1 MPDVQR
7 NEAYFAGS
15 AEKEELD
22 RLMVH
27 ARLRDP
33 HVRDGLRRI
42 GIQAGHKVIDVGC
55 GPLGALLVLAD
66 LTGPGGTV
74 VGLDMDAPSLARAGA
89 ILRQHRHDGVQLVHA
104 NISTMAP
111 AAVCPPGPFDVAV
124 CSQFLNNQ
132 PDPVDTLRRIG
143 TFVRSGGH
151 ILVQSPLF
159 FDQHPRSQ
167 PEVPAV
173 DTVVAW
179 FGEIMRRRG
188 ASPDVARNYHALC
201 QAAGLIEVS
210 QRGFF
215 LAEATAARTHLHALH
230 DAVAGI
236 KAQIVQL
243 GIASNKEVDARL
255 QELLAAAAC
264 DFQVYFAAMHV
275 ELVAQVPQ
283 DR

>member
-7 NEAYFAGS
+7 NQAYFAVNVG
-15 AEKEELD
+15 KEELD

-42 GIQAGHKVIDVGC
+42 GIQAGHKAIDVGC
-55 GPLGALLVLAD
+55 GPLGALLVLAE
-66 LTGPGGTV
+66 LTGPSGTV
-74 VGLDMDAPSLARAGA
+74 VGLDMDAPSLAQAAA
-89 ILRQHRHDGVQLVHA
+89 ILRQNGYDGVQLVHA
-104 NISTMAP
+104 NISTMTP
-111 AAVCPPGPFDVAV
+111 TAVCPPGPFDVAV

-143 TFVRSGGH
+143 AFVRPGGH

-159 FDQHPRSQ
+159 FDPHPRSQ
-167 PEVPAV
+167 PEVPAL

-201 QAAGLIEVS
+201 QAAGLIKIS

-215 LAEATAARTHLHALH
+215 LAEATAAGNHLHALH
-230 DAVAGI
+230 DAVAGA
-236 KAQIVQL
+236 KVQIVQL
-243 GIASNKEVDARL
+243 GIASDTDVDARL
-255 QELLAAAAC
+255 QELLTAAAYN
-264 DFQVYFAAMHV
+264 FQVYFAGMHV
-275 ELVAQVPQ
+275 ELVAQVP
-283 DR
+283 